1 MRYIQLRMEGTYR
14 RWKLRGLAGSNV
26 YGEQLYD
33 LVSVEKGRTGKVQ
46 IVYQLNDVESGENI
60 KSVWIEL
67 PQ

>member
-1 MRYIQLRMEGTYR
+1 
-14 RWKLRGLAGSNV
+14 
-26 YGEQLYD
+26 
-33 LVSVEKGRTGKVQ
+33 VQ

>member
-1 MRYIQLRMEGTYR
+1 MSMVNSYM
-14 RWKLRGLAGSNV
+14 N
-26 YGEQLYD
+26 
-33 LVSVEKGRTGKVQ
+33 VSVEKGRTGKVQ